1 MLDRRTSLL
10 AVTVISAVLAGWC
23 FSQTSAFDRAM
34 VLFHQQN
41 WPEAAAA
48 FAALEK
54 QQPGQTDALLYQG
67 KCLVNLGRFSDAGE
81 LCSPISPLIPDS
93 DDAVYLLAYVRFRE
107 NRPKESLQ
115 GFTDAAKLRTPTA
128 DDLKIVS
135 RFCLAK

>member
-1 MLDRRTSLL
+1 MLNRRTSLL

-54 QQPGQTDALLYQG
+54 QQPGQTDAFLIKG
-67 KCLVNLGRFSDAGE
+67 SVWSESGDSAMRAK
-81 LCSPISPLIPDS
+81 LCSPISPLIPDPTM
-93 DDAVYLLAYVRFRE
+93 RFI
-107 NRPKESLQ
+107 
-115 GFTDAAKLRTPTA
+115 F
-128 DDLKIVS
+128 
-135 RFCLAK
+135 

>member
-1 MLDRRTSLL
+1 MLNRRTSLL

-41 WPEAAAA
+41 GPEAAAA

-81 LCSPISPLIPDS
+81 TLQS
-93 DDAVYLLAYVRFRE
+93 YLSTHPRFR
-107 NRPKESLQ
+107 RRGLSSSVCSL
-115 GFTDAAKLRTPTA
+115 
-128 DDLKIVS
+128 S
-135 RFCLAK
+135 RK